1 MYDILLRSLGFL
13 CGGVFVLGFAVAGI
27 FLLVKNFRERQKS
40 DASQNW
46 PTTQGQVIATKVVEN
61 TDTDSDGY
69 TSVTY
74 TPMVTYRYQV
84 AGQEYTSGK
93 VAFGFRK
100 GYSSRAKARQ
110 ALANYS
116 GDAQVT
122 VYYDPSD
129 PVEAVLER
137 KVGGSTLSL
146 VLGIAFLLI
155 GLCLGCPVL
164 CSMLSGLFVI
174 IERAY

>member
-1 MYDILLRSLGFL
+1 MDDILLRSLGFL
-13 CGGVFVLGFAVAGI
+13 CGGVFVLGFAGAGI
-27 FLLVKNFRERQKS
+27 FLLVKNFRERKKS
-40 DASQNW
+40 AASQNW
-46 PTTQGQVIATKVVEN
+46 PTTQGQVTATKVVEN
-61 TDTDSDGY
+61 TNIDSDGY

-84 AGQEYTSGK
+84 AGQEYTSDK
-93 VAFGFRK
+93 VTFGFRK
-100 GYSSRAKARQ
+100 GSSSRAKARQ
-110 ALANYS
+110 ALVNYS

-129 PVEAVLER
+129 PVEAVLDRE
-137 KVGGSTLSL
+137 VGGSTLSL

-164 CSMLSGLFVI
+164 YSLLSGLFAI
-174 IERAY
+174 IEEVY